1 MGTIT
6 SREGYVDQVIGSAYQ
21 VVRYVA
27 ANMQS
32 IIDVSGA
39 MPQLELWMP
48 NITSVL
54 AAMPTI
60 SNVNTNLPVITNIN
74 SNLTMLSNVNANMA
88 ALLNINSNMAALL
101 AIPGVIQAQDFKNSV
116 AVATT
121 TNIALTG
128 LQTIDGYSVPV
139 GARVLVKNQTAPA
152 ENGIYVAATGSWAR
166 SSDGAAGM
174 LSTGCQVSVDRGTVG
189 AGKQFRLETLGTI
202 TVGTTAQS
210 WVEMSSASNVVG
222 QEDDGTPLTVLAPHE
237 LQFDNQHFSL
247 TAVAQGVAIAL
258 STEILDAIAAGG
270 GGGGSGETNTA
281 SNLGTGAG
289 LYAAKVGADLRF
301 KSLVAGTNITF
312 DITSDS
318 ITVNATGGGSGGIDV
333 SAVDSLGSSDTIT
346 DVQTLA
352 FDPDEFFYDGDAL
365 GLGIHLAP
373 GALGAIN
380 GVGGATGTGASGHQI
395 FKDKSGTDLRFKT
408 LIAGTNVSITP
419 DVNNNSLT
427 IAATGGGG
435 GGLTIEGSDA
445 DNNNVGPVAV
455 SNLYFESKHLRLNEF
470 EPGSYDVFLHSDY
483 AAGKVIYVQGLDD
496 TSTPVATTTYGGLAF
511 SPDFTVAEMG
521 GMIAISLASGG
532 GGGGGGGIPDVPVGS
547 NPYVRSSYGGGTWVE
562 SWSYNLILQNTGT
575 ISLISPYETGLV
587 PVTANRFRIRGLKQ
601 TVDNQI
607 VITPMD
613 PGSGYLDDLQFS
625 IGDKFKSAWDGY
637 FDNTTYAY
645 SDSRVPV
652 GGCGNVYDVAD
663 TAIATL
669 TANKLIM
676 LPVYVPYPMKVTG
689 FNMILDAATKPT
701 SGVLTV
707 AYCPFSGYNTTIGGV
722 QEYNWTSLSSGVTNL
737 TVDWQLSPGHY
748 LVMFRSSVSLASA
761 KIGRLVKASPM
772 IMARDPATAILNL
785 ASMTR
790 GAVAFQE
797 DYSYPLVLN
806 ETFGF
811 GDHLGDGYITACVAA
826 PFIELI
832 LPQTS

>member
-6 SREGYVDQVIGSAYQ
+6 SREACVDHVIGSAYQ

-32 IIDVSGA
+32 IIDVSDA

-48 NITSVL
+48 SIASVL

-60 SNVNTNLPVITNIN
+60 SNINTNLPVIANVN
-74 SNLTMLSNVNANMA
+74 SNLTTLSNINANMA
-88 ALLNINSNMAALL
+88 ALLNINSNMTALL

-116 AVATT
+116 AVTT
-121 TNIALTG
+121 TANIALTG

-152 ENGIYVAATGSWAR
+152 ENGIYVAATGAWAR

-174 LSTGCQVSVDRGTVG
+174 LSTGCQVSVDRGTVS
-189 AGKQFRLETLGTI
+189 AGKQFRLATLGTI

-281 SNLGTGAG
+281 SNLGTGVG

-301 KSLVAGTNITF
+301 KSLVAGSNITF
-312 DITSDS
+312 DVTSDS

-408 LIAGTNVSITP
+408 LVAGTNISIVP
-419 DVNNNSLT
+419 DVDNNSLT
-427 IAATGGGG
+427 INSTGGGGGGSLLVEGSDTDSADVSENVSQMYFAPPFRTDWDPTDGGWMSLSLDMTYMSKRIFVAASDSEGVPIESVYSGGLAFNPFQFTVDFGPDGQAVVSATGGGG
-435 GGLTIEGSDA
+435 GGGVPEAPND
-445 DNNNVGPVAV
+445 
-455 SNLYFESKHLRLNEF
+455 
-470 EPGSYDVFLHSDY
+470 
-483 AAGKVIYVQGLDD
+483 GKQ
-496 TSTPVATTTYGGLAF
+496 
-511 SPDFTVAEMG
+511 
-521 GMIAISLASGG
+521 
-532 GGGGGGGIPDVPVGS
+532 
-547 NPYVRSSYGGGTWVE
+547 YVRADLGWAEYKFNQGSMI
-562 SWSYNLILQNTGT
+562 NMGT
-575 ISLISPYETGLV
+575 ISLVSPSASEDNRMKFRGLV
-587 PVTANRFRIRGLKQ
+587 ENVVEGNKDIL
-601 TVDNQI
+601 
-607 VITPMD
+607 ITPVISG
-613 PGSGYLDDLQFS
+613 GSPDLNDLQFALN
-625 IGDKFKSAWDGY
+625 SAYRSKWDGY
-637 FDNTTYAY
+637 YESSPFWNERIALGGDCNIDSSITTTISAFTANTVFAYPFYVPIGGTVLDSLGLIFDNTTRPASGNLELSIAKMSGNFMTILAY
-645 SDSRVPV
+645 KSFAWSTLGATPDITP
-652 GGCGNVYDVAD
+652 N
-663 TAIATL
+663 ITL
-669 TANKLIM
+669 TD
-676 LPVYVPYPMKVTG
+676 PGVYVAFLRTTSNASTWKAARKVNATPSLRMG
-689 FNMILDAATKPT
+689 TDPASKVLMDTLQPRWSIAWKFTSVDPLVVDWTISYETLD
-701 SGVLTV
+701 
-707 AYCPFSGYNTTIGGV
+707 NT
-722 QEYNWTSLSSGVTNL
+722 GVT
-737 TVDWQLSPGHY
+737 
-748 LVMFRSSVSLASA
+748 
-761 KIGRLVKASPM
+761 
-772 IMARDPATAILNL
+772 TAPYAEL
-785 ASMTR
+785 
-790 GAVAFQE
+790 
-797 DYSYPLVLN
+797 
-806 ETFGF
+806 
-811 GDHLGDGYITACVAA
+811 ITA
-826 PFIELI
+826 FLGG
-832 LPQTS
+832 

>member
-1 MGTIT
+1 MTNPYGND
-6 SREGYVDQVIGSAYQ
+6 SLVDQVIGSAYQ

-32 IIDVSGA
+32 IIDVSDA
-39 MPQLELWMP
+39 MPQLALWMP
-48 NITSVL
+48 NIASVL
-54 AAMPTI
+54 AAMPVI
-60 SNVNTNLPVITNIN
+60 SNVNTNLPVITNVN
-74 SNLTMLSNVNANMA
+74 SNLTMLSSVNANMA
-88 ALLNINSNMAALL
+88 ALLNINTNMAALL

-121 TNIALTG
+121 ANITLSG

-152 ENGIYVAATGSWAR
+152 ENGIYVAATGAWAR
-166 SSDGAAGM
+166 SADGAAGM

-301 KSLVAGTNITF
+301 KSLVAGSNVTF
-312 DITSDS
+312 DVTSDS

-408 LIAGTNVSITP
+408 LVAGTNISIVP
-419 DVNNNSLT
+419 DVDNNSLT
-427 IAATGGGG
+427 ISASGGGG

-445 DNNNVGPVAV
+445 DNNDVGPVAV
-455 SNLYFESKHLRLNEF
+455 SNLFFESQHLRLNEF
-470 EPGSYDVFLHSDY
+470 EPGSYDVFLHADY

-532 GGGGGGGIPDVPVGS
+532 GGGGGVPEAPDDG
-547 NPYVRSSYGGGTWVE
+547 NLYVRSELSWVE
-562 SWSYNLILQNTGT
+562 FKFNQDSMMNMGT
-575 ISLISPYETGLV
+575 ISLVSPSASMDNRMKFRGLV
-587 PVTANRFRIRGLKQ
+587 EKVVEGKKEIL
-601 TVDNQI
+601 
-607 VITPMD
+607 ITPVA
-613 PGSGYLDDLQFS
+613 SGGLPDLNDLQIS
-625 IGDKFKSAWDGY
+625 LPPRYKSEWDGY
-637 FDNTTYAY
+637 YEGSFYWNERLALGGDCNIDSSTATAISAFTANTVYAY
-645 SDSRVPV
+645 PF
-652 GGCGNVYDVAD
+652 
-663 TAIATL
+663 
-669 TANKLIM
+669 
-676 LPVYVPYPMKVTG
+676 YVP
-689 FNMILDAATKPT
+689 
-701 SGVLTV
+701 
-707 AYCPFSGYNTTIGGV
+707 IGGTIF
-722 QEYNWTSLSSGVTNL
+722 ENLGLIFNTSTRPASGNLEVSIAKMSGNYMTILSYHTFAWSSL
-737 TVDWQLSPGHY
+737 IQAPQLSPVVELDEPGVY
-748 LVMFRSSVSLASA
+748 VAFLRTTSDASTWKAARKINTTPSLRM
-761 KIGRLVKASPM
+761 GT
-772 IMARDPATAILNL
+772 DPASKVLMDTLQPRGSIAWKFASLDPLIVGWTVGYETLDATGVATAPY
-785 ASMTR
+785 A
-790 GAVAFQE
+790 
-797 DYSYPLVLN
+797 
-806 ETFGF
+806 
-811 GDHLGDGYITACVAA
+811 
-826 PFIELI
+826 ELI
-832 LPQTS
+832 TKFTGG

>member
-6 SREGYVDQVIGSAYQ
+6 SREACVDHVIGSAYQ

-39 MPQLELWMP
+39 LPQLELWMP
-48 NITSVL
+48 SIASVL

-60 SNVNTNLPVITNIN
+60 SNVNTNLPVIANVN
-74 SNLTMLSNVNANMA
+74 SNLTTLSNVNANMA

-121 TNIALTG
+121 ANIALTG

-152 ENGIYVAATGSWAR
+152 ENGIYVAATGAWAR

-189 AGKQFRLETLGTI
+189 AGKQFRLATLGTI

-301 KSLVAGTNITF
+301 KSLVAGSNITF
-312 DITSDS
+312 DVTSDS

-408 LIAGTNVSITP
+408 LVAGTNISIVP
-419 DVNNNSLT
+419 DVDNNSLT
-427 IAATGGGG
+427 INSTGGG

-445 DNNNVGPVAV
+445 DNNDVGPVAV
-455 SNLYFESKHLRLNEF
+455 SNLYFQSQHLRLNEF
-470 EPGSYDVFLHSDY
+470 ELGSYDVFLHADY
-483 AAGKVIYVQGLDD
+483 AAGKVVYVQGLDD
-496 TSTPVATTTYGGLAF
+496 TYTPVAATTYGGLAF

-521 GMIAISLASGG
+521 GVIAISLSSGG
-532 GGGGGGGIPDVPVGS
+532 GGGGGGGVPEAPNDGKQ
-547 NPYVRSSYGGGTWVE
+547 YVRADLGWAEYKFNQDSMM
-562 SWSYNLILQNTGT
+562 NMGT
-575 ISLISPYETGLV
+575 ISLVSPSGNMNNRMKFRGLV
-587 PVTANRFRIRGLKQ
+587 EKVVGGKKEIL
-601 TVDNQI
+601 
-607 VITPMD
+607 ITPVA
-613 PGSGYLDDLQFS
+613 SGGLPDLNDLQIS
-625 IGDKFKSAWDGY
+625 LPPRYKSEWDGY
-637 FDNTTYAY
+637 YEGSIYWNERLALGGDCNIDSSIATAISAFTANTVFAYPFYVPIGGTVLDSLGLIFDNTTRPASGNLELSIAKMSGNFMTILAY
-645 SDSRVPV
+645 QSFAWSTLGSTPDITP
-652 GGCGNVYDVAD
+652 N
-663 TAIATL
+663 ITL
-669 TANKLIM
+669 TD
-676 LPVYVPYPMKVTG
+676 PGVYVAFLRTTSNASTWKAARKVNATPSLRMG
-689 FNMILDAATKPT
+689 TDPASKVLMDTLQPRWSIAWKFTSVDPLVVDWTISYETLD
-701 SGVLTV
+701 
-707 AYCPFSGYNTTIGGV
+707 NT
-722 QEYNWTSLSSGVTNL
+722 GVT
-737 TVDWQLSPGHY
+737 
-748 LVMFRSSVSLASA
+748 
-761 KIGRLVKASPM
+761 
-772 IMARDPATAILNL
+772 TAPYAEL
-785 ASMTR
+785 
-790 GAVAFQE
+790 
-797 DYSYPLVLN
+797 
-806 ETFGF
+806 
-811 GDHLGDGYITACVAA
+811 ITA
-826 PFIELI
+826 FLGG
-832 LPQTS
+832 